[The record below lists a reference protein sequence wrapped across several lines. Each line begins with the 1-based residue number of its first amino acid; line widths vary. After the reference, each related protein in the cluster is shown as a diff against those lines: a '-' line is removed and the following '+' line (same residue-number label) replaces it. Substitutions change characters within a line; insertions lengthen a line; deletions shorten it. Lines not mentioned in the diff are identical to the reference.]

1 MAKVL
6 QTFDLPD
13 MRRKYT
19 SSQLATEIFNRNK
32 ERIMEKYN
40 RVIGI
45 AFGPVPSPVE
55 MLSAEIER
63 QMTKDPK
70 LTQKEAAIKALN
82 TRAFSTKEEV
92 YARNTITMLK
102 KSKKYDELRKL
113 AGWNKGIKLE
123 EFELDPTIGY
133 MVYAG
138 EWVIYHDEDYYTED
152 GLQIL
157 SIEDYTALYW

>member
-6 QTFDLPD
+6 HTYDMPD
-13 MRRKYT
+13 MRRRRT
-19 SSQLATEIFNRNK
+19 NSQLASEIFDRNQEK
-32 ERIMEKYN
+32 IMEKYN
-40 RVIGI
+40 RVIGV

-55 MLSAEIER
+55 MLSAEIDR
-63 QMTKDPK
+63 QMKKNPK

-92 YARNTITMLK
+92 YARNTIDMLK
-102 KSKKYDELRKL
+102 KTKKYDELRRL

-123 EFELDPTIGY
+123 EFELDPSIGY

-138 EWVIYHDEDYYTED
+138 EWVIYHDEDYFAED

-157 SIEDYTALYW
+157 SIEDYRALYW